1 MQDLLDYQWAIQ
13 FCINESKKSH
23 RLDEISI
30 EEATSTSVEK
40 KSYVLTVIV
49 LAQGSALELVMQ
61 LERLLVLELVLES
74 AFESELELA
83 LL

>member
-1 MQDLLDYQWAIQ
+1 LDYQWAIQ

-30 EEATSTSVEK
+30 EEVTSTSVEK
-40 KSYVLTVIV
+40 IYIILTEIV

-61 LERLLVLELVLES
+61 LERLLVLELALES
-74 AFESELELA
+74 ASASELELA